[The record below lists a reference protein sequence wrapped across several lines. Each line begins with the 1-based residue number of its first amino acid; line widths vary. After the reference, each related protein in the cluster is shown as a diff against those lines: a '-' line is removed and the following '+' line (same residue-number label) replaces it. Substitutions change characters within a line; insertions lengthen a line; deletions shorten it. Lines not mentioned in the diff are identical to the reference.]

1 MVEEMNLRIGIDFD
15 NTIVDY
21 RPVFLPA
28 ARALGLVD
36 ANFAARDKT
45 EIRDRL
51 RALPGGELRWQQ
63 LQGHVYGVAIDKAPP
78 YAGIERFIGEARRR
92 GATLAIVSHKSRFAA
107 ADPGG
112 ADMRAAALRWLAA
125 RGFVGAE
132 GISEADV
139 FFEGTRGEKLD
150 RVRRLGLTH
159 FIDDLAD
166 VLADPAFPAETRA
179 VHFRESW
186 EAVLDDVFG

>member
-1 MVEEMNLRIGIDFD
+1 MSLRIGIDFD

-36 ANFAARDKT
+36 ASFAAHAKT

-51 RALPGGELRWQQ
+51 RASPGGELRWQQ
-63 LQGHVYGVAIDKAPP
+63 LQAHVYGVAIDGAPP
-78 YAGIERFIGEARRR
+78 YPGIERFIGEARRR
-92 GATLAIVSHKSRFAA
+92 GAALAIVSHKSRFAA
-107 ADPGG
+107 AAPGG
-112 ADMRAAALRWLAA
+112 ADMRAAALRWLGA
-125 RGFVGAE
+125 RGLVGAE
-132 GISEADV
+132 GIGEADV
-139 FFEGTRGEKLD
+139 YFEETRGEKLD
-150 RVRRLGLTH
+150 RVRVLGLTH

-166 VLADPAFPAETRA
+166 VLADPAFPAGTRA

-186 EAVLDDVFG
+186 GAVFDDVFG